1 MRRRLGAEEAMQNPE
16 ICRSQAVKCML
27 LAREANDFP
36 YKLMLLSIAQLWRGI
51 AETSE
56 SPVKNLTLG
65 RSELSGEPEGD

>member
-56 SPVKNLTLG
+56 QVDALRKTEPVMG
-65 RSELSGEPEGD
+65 VAAR

>member
-1 MRRRLGAEEAMQNPE
+1 MRRRLDAEEAMQNPKV
-16 ICRSQAVKCML
+16 CRSQAVKCVL

-56 SPVKNLTLG
+56 QVDALRK
-65 RSELSGEPEGD
+65 SEPAMGIVAG

>member
-1 MRRRLGAEEAMQNPE
+1 MGRRLGAEEAMQNPE

-56 SPVKNLTLG
+56 QVDALRKPEPVMG
-65 RSELSGEPEGD
+65 VAAR

>member
-1 MRRRLGAEEAMQNPE
+1 
-16 ICRSQAVKCML
+16 ML

-56 SPVKNLTLG
+56 EVDTLRKPQAAIG
-65 RSELSGEPEGD
+65 IVAR

>member
-16 ICRSQAVKCML
+16 VCRSQAVKCML

-56 SPVKNLTLG
+56 EVDTLRKPQAAIG
-65 RSELSGEPEGD
+65 IVAR

>member
-1 MRRRLGAEEAMQNPE
+1 MGRRLGAEEAMQNPE

-56 SPVKNLTLG
+56 QVDALRKPEPVMG
-65 RSELSGEPEGD
+65 VAVR